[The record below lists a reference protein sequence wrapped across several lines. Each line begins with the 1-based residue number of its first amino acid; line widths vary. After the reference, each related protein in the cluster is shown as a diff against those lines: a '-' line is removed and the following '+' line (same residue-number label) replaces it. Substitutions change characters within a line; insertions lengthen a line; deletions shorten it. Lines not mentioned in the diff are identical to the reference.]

1 MTTSGQ
7 SQKNVEA
14 ATAPLRPTPAATP
27 SPHRP
32 TSLHSGLQAWLQV
45 VSGFMLY
52 FNSWGIVTAFGVFQ
66 LYYPSTLLPTTSPST
81 ISWIGTMQGFLL
93 AVTSIF
99 AGCVLDR
106 GHPKILVL
114 LGTVFVVLGLMTTSA
129 CRIYWEFMLAQ
140 GVCVG
145 IGAGMLFITAVGV
158 IPGWFARR
166 MALATGLAATGSSL
180 GGVIYP
186 IVFHKLEPRVG
197 FGWTLRVIGFIALAT
212 CLAAF
217 SLSTQRTLPP
227 PRPKLIDI
235 SGFREP
241 LFTLFALVSFT
252 GAMGL
257 YIPFFYITDYT
268 TSTLPSTTPSLS
280 WYMLP
285 ILSAGSVVGR
295 TIPALMADR
304 WGSLPVL
311 AVTTAISA
319 VLAFVWI
326 VVKGSV
332 AGLIVWSLLYGAF
345 SGAFV
350 SLQTP
355 TVASITPDMRF
366 VGGRMGMNNFCLAL
380 GVLLGN
386 PVAGA
391 IGGNRQWWLGV
402 QVFCGASLAAAA
414 VLSSITWAVK
424 EGRNPLSRKR
434 QINTSDD

>member
-1 MTTSGQ
+1 M
-7 SQKNVEA
+7 
-14 ATAPLRPTPAATP
+14 
-27 SPHRP
+27 
-32 TSLHSGLQAWLQV
+32 
-45 VSGFMLY
+45 
-52 FNSWGIVTAFGVFQ
+52 VTAFGVFQ
-66 LYYPSTLLPTTSPST
+66 LYYPTHLLLTTSQST

-93 AVTSIF
+93 AVGSIF
-99 AGCVLDR
+99 AGCILDR
-106 GHPKILVL
+106 GHPKRLILC
-114 LGTVFVVLGLMTTSA
+114 GSFFVVLGLMTTSA
-129 CRIYWEFMLAQ
+129 CKTYWQLMLAQ

-145 IGAGMLFITAVGV
+145 VGAGQLFIVAVGV
-158 IPGWFARR
+158 LPGWFARR
-166 MALATGLAATGSSL
+166 RALATGLAATGSSL

-186 IVFHKLEPRVG
+186 IVFHKLEAKIG
-197 FGWTLRVIGFIALAT
+197 FGWTLRVMGFIALAT
-212 CLAAF
+212 CLVAF
-217 SLSTQRTLPP
+217 CESRVNLPPHLVRTTDRLTALSTQRSLPP
-227 PRPKLIDI
+227 PRPKIVDV

-268 TSTLPSTTPSLS
+268 TSTLPSTAPNLS

-295 TIPALMADR
+295 TVPAVLADR

-319 VLAFVWI
+319 LLAFVWI
-326 VVKGSV
+326 AVKGSL
-332 AGLIVWSLLYGAF
+332 AGIIVWSLLYGAF

-355 TVASITPDMRF
+355 TVASITSDMRI

-402 QVFCGASLAAAA
+402 QVFCGATLAAAA
-414 VLSSITWAVK
+414 VLTSITWTVK
-424 EGRNPLSRKR
+424 EGANPLRRKK
-434 QINTSDD
+434 